1 MNNLI
6 GRVVALRSA
15 YASLIAVQQR
25 VLPIE
30 KSISNVP
37 YARPFGMTKLTFI
50 TVASLFI
57 GGVMAKSGASFL
69 EENEIFVPAEDDD
82 D

>member
-15 YASLIAVQQR
+15 YASFIAVQQR

-37 YARPFGMTKLTFI
+37 YARPFGMTKVFNFN
-50 TVASLFI
+50 ASSLLFFFD
-57 GGVMAKSGASFL
+57 SSSL
-69 EENEIFVPAEDDD
+69 EM
-82 D
+82 